1 MAPLG
6 FAKRLRLLKPS
17 EFDRVMRARTSAVD
31 GRLRMY
37 GVANELGHPR
47 LGLTVSRRVGNSVV
61 RNRWKRAL
69 REAFR
74 LVQHDLP
81 AFDLVCIPHRNVEPN
96 VARLQESLSKLARR
110 IDEQLGRRRD
120 R

>member
-1 MAPLG
+1 
-6 FAKRLRLLKPS
+6 
-17 EFDRVMRARTSAVD
+17 
-31 GRLRMY
+31 
-37 GVANELGHPR
+37 
-47 LGLTVSRRVGNSVV
+47 
-61 RNRWKRAL
+61 
-69 REAFR
+69 